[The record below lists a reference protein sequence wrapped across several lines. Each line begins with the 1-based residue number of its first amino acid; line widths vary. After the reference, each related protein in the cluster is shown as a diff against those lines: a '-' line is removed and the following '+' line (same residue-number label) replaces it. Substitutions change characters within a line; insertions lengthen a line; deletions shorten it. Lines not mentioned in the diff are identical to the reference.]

1 MTRASSPTHDTH
13 DVVHDAPAAAPP
25 PPLPPPAPAPAFAP
39 AQPSSARK
47 PASGFSFQ
55 RFLRRFAAPARAVKV
70 SLRRNGHRP
79 GARHQHDTASR
90 KQQANPSS
98 ATKPHP
104 DDEKTP
110 LTPSPATGSPYPH
123 DSPLAVLAGSAE
135 TDSDVRRVWINH
147 APPPAAAVMP
157 AADSA
162 SAPGPAGAPAAPSA
176 GTTSAG
182 APVVRFPSNGIS
194 TTKYS
199 PLSFLPKNLYEQFRR
214 VANSY
219 FLLMVV
225 LQFIP
230 TLEVADPSFAA
241 LPIILIV
248 AATAMKDAVED
259 FRRRLQDNRLNE
271 ATTATLQGW
280 TNVNVPPPSW
290 QARVVSAITTP
301 LRRLVSSTTAAPVLA
316 ANSTTTPEWATT
328 KWKHVQVGDIVR
340 LHNNESVPAD
350 IAILSTSELDGMAY
364 IETKSL
370 DGETNL
376 KIRRGPTETS
386 WIRTPA
392 DCARLEG
399 VVQSELPNPAIY
411 KFHGTMVVRRKRA
424 GAPAQSAQP
433 VPAAVTKKP
442 TLAAAGRMG
451 SKEELLAQDAA
462 AAAALDSPGMD
473 PSPEYQAVIAHD
485 RAAARSPVP
494 HAHHRHGQSVDIR
507 PAPAAL
513 TSPTSSSDSS
523 SDTDTDDE
531 DDDTY
536 WRIPLSPSSVLLR
549 GCTLR
554 NTEWVIGVVLYT
566 GSDTKIQLNAGG
578 TPSKRTR
585 IEKQMNPQVILNFV
599 ILAAMCLVCGIT
611 HVLYFSA
618 FNFEGAP
625 FALEP
630 YEMDGTG
637 ELTIAVTT
645 FFTCVI
651 IFQNLIPI
659 SLYVTVEIVKTM
671 QAYFIY
677 CDELIYDEALDKPC
691 AVRTWN
697 LSDDLG
703 QIEYVFSDKT
713 GTLTQN
719 VMQLRKCSIAGRV
732 YGDAFMKA
740 DTRDQAAMCEQML
753 ASVAQLNQSGLTIRL
768 EKPATFV
775 DTDVVPHLA
784 DPNSAVADF
793 FRLLAVCN
801 TVLPEKVGDADAGE
815 VTVTYKAQ
823 SPDEEALVSSAQA
836 VGVALLNRSQNAVV
850 VTEHGVPRVYDVLE
864 IIEFNSTRKRMSVVV
879 RDPDGKVR
887 LLTKGADSV
896 IYERLAPGQ
905 TGLMQTTLGHLQ
917 WFANDGL
924 RTLCVAAR
932 DIDEASFRD
941 WHARYQAAGMLAVG
955 RDEAM
960 DAIAEELERDLVL
973 MGATAIEDKLQD
985 QVPETIAKL
994 LAAGIRIWVLTGDK
1008 VETAIT
1014 VGFSC
1019 NLLERSQNLIVIQG
1033 DDYWSTRRQLQ
1044 ESLVTLLDANVP
1056 ADTLAAD
1063 EQCDSAGPGSASP
1076 TGGTGTRS
1084 RSASG
1089 SSSTGLDS
1097 ASTNSMPPKYALVID
1112 GSSLKYALQK
1122 ENRLL
1127 FLEVGC
1133 RCVSV
1138 VVARASPLQKAQ
1150 VVQLVRQELDS
1161 LTLAVGDGAND
1172 VSMIQAANVGVGIAG
1187 LEGAAAS
1194 LSSDYAI
1201 GQFRFLQRLLLVH
1214 GRWSYRRISVMNLTF
1229 FYKNIIWTFV
1239 LFWYQCYCGF
1249 SGSIIFEYSYV
1260 NYYNLAFTVIPSML
1274 IGILDQDVPDYQ
1286 ALAFPK
1292 LFIGGLRQEQY
1303 NTVRFWLYILDAIYQ
1318 SLVAFFFGY
1327 LLYTDAIVSPLG
1339 YSSDLYE
1346 AGTAMAAYAIITANV
1361 YMVLNIKS
1369 WSWLTFVGFPLN
1381 VALFPLYVWVY
1392 AIYSSDSPIA
1402 GLERVLLANPTFW
1415 LSVPLAVLV
1424 AVAPRLLLEYWR
1436 SNYLPTDVDIVREMS
1451 DAQFAAAAGDGIDAT
1466 TAQAARAAGALP
1478 TTTTLPTIT
1487 SSSSVV
1493 SQSTGSGATAPT
1505 PSALPAR
1512 ILGTLTQAV
1521 DTAFGTVREF
1531 GRQQRSRF
1539 RHHVR
1544 PSVLLYMGQPEG
1556 DGRRQ
1561 PNTGFAFSADEGG
1574 ATRMTAASSG
1584 SMGRRNASATADF
1597 ISDSNVEIGSAARRI
1612 DIQVQVGTF
1621 TGTSNMSQP
1630 PPPTTAGHP
1639 AALRHPLQNVA
1650 VNSSTAPSS
1659 NGAANATTG
1668 PVPPPAAMA
1677 HQYAALVEHISN
1689 RDRITVL
1696 QDQIESFATK
1706 LHDATAYMNVR
1717 AAMAVVNPQFP
1728 VTRVNVNSEEE
1739 ETFKRNLDDFARDI
1753 TQRTKDICALIDTL
1767 PPVLATPE
1775 TFQPAFDRLDAEH
1788 GVALDVLKQ
1797 SITVGERML
1806 DAIRRT
1812 EQVILDAELQFAQ
1825 GHDAVVGTVGTAG
1838 EQGRA
1843 VKGNGNVLSS

>member
-1 MTRASSPTHDTH
+1 MTRASSPTRDTH
-13 DVVHDAPAAAPP
+13 DAVHDAPAVAPP
-25 PPLPPPAPAPAFAP
+25 PPLPPPAPAHVSAP
-39 AQPSSARK
+39 PSSSARK

-70 SLRRNGHRP
+70 SLRRNRHGP
-79 GARHQHDTASR
+79 ARHHHDAAAAR
-90 KQQANPSS
+90 KQQADP
-98 ATKPHP
+98 AAAGKPPHP

-110 LTPSPATGSPYPH
+110 LTPAAASGSPYPH

-135 TDSDVRRVWINH
+135 ADSDVRRVWINH
-147 APPPAAAVMP
+147 APPPPMMP
-157 AADSA
+157 TADSS
-162 SAPGPAGAPAAPSA
+162 SAAPAAPAVAPTGPSA
-176 GTTSAG
+176 T
-182 APVVRFPSNGIS
+182 APVVRFPSNAIS

-271 ATTATLQGW
+271 ATTATLRGW
-280 TNVNVPPPSW
+280 TNVNVPPPTW
-290 QARVVSAITTP
+290 RTRMVRAITAP
-301 LRRLVSSTTAAPVLA
+301 VRGLVSGAAEPVLA
-316 ANSTTTPEWATT
+316 ANTSATPEWATT
-328 KWKHVQVGDIVR
+328 KWKHVQVGDLVR

-350 IAILSTSELDGMAY
+350 IAILSTSELDSMCY
-364 IETKSL
+364 VETKSL

-376 KIRRGPTETS
+376 KIRRGPTETA

-399 VVQSELPNPAIY
+399 IVQSELPNPAIY
-411 KFHGTMVVRRKRA
+411 KFHGTMVVRRKRGDRPMQRA
-424 GAPAQSAQP
+424 LP
-433 VPAAVTKKP
+433 VPTAPKKP
-442 TLAAAGRMG
+442 SLAAAGRMG

-462 AAAALDSPGMD
+462 AAVALDSPGMD

-485 RAAARSPVP
+485 RAAARSPVL

-507 PAPAAL
+507 PAPPVLSGA
-513 TSPTSSSDSS
+513 TSSTDSS
-523 SDTDTDDE
+523 TDS
-531 DDDTY
+531 DDDDDDDAY
-536 WRIPLSPSSVLLR
+536 WRIPLAPSSVLLR

-566 GSDTKIQLNAGG
+566 GCDTKIQLNAGG

-703 QIEYVFSDKT
+703 QIEYIFSDKT

-740 DTRDQAAMCEQML
+740 EPRDQAAMCAHML
-753 ASVAQLNQSGLTIRL
+753 ASVAQLNQSGPAIRL
-768 EKPATFV
+768 DKPATFV
-775 DTDVVPHLA
+775 DTDVVPQLA
-784 DPNSAVADF
+784 DPHSAATDF

-801 TVLPEKVGDADAGE
+801 TVLPEKIGDADAGE
-815 VTVTYKAQ
+815 VMVTYKAQ
-823 SPDEEALVSSAQA
+823 SPDEEALVASAQA

-850 VTEHGVPRVYDVLE
+850 VAEQGVPCVYDVLE

-879 RDPDGKVR
+879 RDPEGKVR

-896 IYERLAPGQ
+896 IFERLAPGQ
-905 TGLMQTTLGHLQ
+905 GALMQATLGHLQ

-932 DIDEASFRD
+932 NIDEDAFRD
-941 WHARYQAAGMLAVG
+941 WHARYQSAGMLAVG

-960 DAIAEELERDLVL
+960 DEIAEELERDLVL

-1063 EQCDSAGPGSASP
+1063 EHSC
-1076 TGGTGTRS
+1076 
-1084 RSASG
+1084 
-1089 SSSTGLDS
+1089 
-1097 ASTNSMPPKYALVID
+1097 PPKYALVID

-1187 LEGAAAS
+1187 LESAAAS

-1249 SGSIIFEYSYV
+1249 SGSIVFEYSYV
-1260 NYYNLAFTVIPSML
+1260 VFACSVFTVIPSML

-1451 DAQFAAAAGDGIDAT
+1451 TAQFAAAVGDGIDAT

-1478 TTTTLPTIT
+1478 TAAATLPTIT

-1493 SQSTGSGATAPT
+1493 SQSTGSGSGTTAAT

-1521 DTAFGTVREF
+1521 DTAFDTVREF

-1561 PNTGFAFSADEGG
+1561 PNTGFAFSANEGG
-1574 ATRMTAASSG
+1574 GAARINAG
-1584 SMGRRNASATADF
+1584 SMGRRTAAAATADF
-1597 ISDSNVEIGSAARRI
+1597 ASDSHVEIGAGARRARAES
-1612 DIQVQVGTF
+1612 DAV
-1621 TGTSNMSQP
+1621 
-1630 PPPTTAGHP
+1630 
-1639 AALRHPLQNVA
+1639 AAVE
-1650 VNSSTAPSS
+1650 
-1659 NGAANATTG
+1659 GAAG
-1668 PVPPPAAMA
+1668 GRSPG
-1677 HQYAALVEHISN
+1677 
-1689 RDRITVL
+1689 
-1696 QDQIESFATK
+1696 
-1706 LHDATAYMNVR
+1706 VR
-1717 AAMAVVNPQFP
+1717 G
-1728 VTRVNVNSEEE
+1728 
-1739 ETFKRNLDDFARDI
+1739 
-1753 TQRTKDICALIDTL
+1753 
-1767 PPVLATPE
+1767 
-1775 TFQPAFDRLDAEH
+1775 H
-1788 GVALDVLKQ
+1788 G
-1797 SITVGERML
+1797 RMFSL
-1806 DAIRRT
+1806 
-1812 EQVILDAELQFAQ
+1812 
-1825 GHDAVVGTVGTAG
+1825 
-1838 EQGRA
+1838 
-1843 VKGNGNVLSS
+1843 

>member
-1 MTRASSPTHDTH
+1 MTRASSPTHGTH
-13 DVVHDAPAAAPP
+13 DATNDAPAAAPP
-25 PPLPPPAPAPAFAP
+25 PPLPPPATAPAPA
-39 AQPSSARK
+39 PSASTARK

-70 SLRRNGHRP
+70 SLRRNGH
-79 GARHQHDTASR
+79 ARRHPHDAAVR
-90 KQQANPSS
+90 KQHADPAS
-98 ATKPHP
+98 ATTKVRHP

-110 LTPSPATGSPYPH
+110 LTPSAALTGTSYPH

-147 APPPAAAVMP
+147 APPPTMMP
-157 AADSA
+157 AAADSS
-162 SAPGPAGAPAAPSA
+162 SAAPPVPAAPAAPGGAPAEPPA
-176 GTTSAG
+176 GTTSA
-182 APVVRFPSNGIS
+182 PDVRFPSNGIS

-271 ATTATLQGW
+271 ATTATLRGW
-280 TNVNVPPPSW
+280 TNVNVPPPTW
-290 QARVVSAITTP
+290 RTRVVRAMTAP
-301 LRRLVSSTTAAPVLA
+301 VRRLVSGTALPMVA
-316 ANSTTTPEWATT
+316 ANNSATPEWATT
-328 KWKHVQVGDIVR
+328 KWKHVQVGDFVR

-376 KIRRGPTETS
+376 KIRRGPTETA
-386 WIRTPA
+386 WIRTPN

-411 KFHGTMVVRRKRA
+411 KFHGTMVVRRKRTA
-424 GAPAQSAQP
+424 DRPPTQRAQP
-433 VPAAVTKKP
+433 VSPKKP
-442 TLAAAGRMG
+442 SLAAAGRMG
-451 SKEELLAQDAA
+451 SKEELLAQDA

-485 RAAARSPVP
+485 RAAARSPAP
-494 HAHHRHGQSVDIR
+494 HAHAHHRHGQSVDIR

-513 TSPTSSSDSS
+513 SGATSSTDSS
-523 SDTDTDDE
+523 SDTD
-531 DDDTY
+531 DDDNDDDAY

-630 YEMDGTG
+630 YEMNGTG
-637 ELTIAVTT
+637 ELTIAITT

-703 QIEYVFSDKT
+703 QIEYIFSDKT

-732 YGDAFMKA
+732 YGDSYMKA
-740 DTRDQAAMCEQML
+740 EPRNQSAMCAQML
-753 ASVAQLNQSGLTIRL
+753 DAVAQLNQSGPAIRL
-768 EKPATFV
+768 DKPATFV

-784 DPNSAVADF
+784 DPHSAATDF

-801 TVLPEKVGDADAGE
+801 TVLPEKIGDADAGE

-823 SPDEEALVSSAQA
+823 SPDEEALVASAQA
-836 VGVALLNRSQNAVV
+836 VGIALLNRSQNAVV
-850 VTEHGVPRVYDVLE
+850 VAEHGVPRVYDVLE

-879 RDPDGKVR
+879 RDPEGKVR

-896 IYERLAPGQ
+896 IFERLAPGQ
-905 TGLMQTTLGHLQ
+905 AGLMQTTLGHLQ

-932 DIDEASFRD
+932 DIDEGAFHD

-960 DAIAEELERDLVL
+960 DEIAEELERDLVL

-1014 VGFSC
+1014 IGFAC

-1063 EQCDSAGPGSASP
+1063 EQCDGAGPGSASP

-1097 ASTNSMPPKYALVID
+1097 ASTNSMPSKYALVID

-1451 DAQFAAAAGDGIDAT
+1451 PPQFAAAVGDGIDAT
-1466 TAQAARAAGALP
+1466 TAQAARAAGALL
-1478 TTTTLPTIT
+1478 TATTTLPTIT

-1493 SQSTGSGATAPT
+1493 SQSTGSGGTTAAT

-1574 ATRMTAASSG
+1574 AARIPAVSSG
-1584 SMGRRNASATADF
+1584 SMDRRTRTAAAAATADF
-1597 ISDSNVEIGSAARRI
+1597 ASDSHVEIGAAAARR
-1612 DIQVQVGTF
+1612 
-1621 TGTSNMSQP
+1621 
-1630 PPPTTAGHP
+1630 AR
-1639 AALRHPLQNVA
+1639 A
-1650 VNSSTAPSS
+1650 
-1659 NGAANATTG
+1659 
-1668 PVPPPAAMA
+1668 
-1677 HQYAALVEHISN
+1677 
-1689 RDRITVL
+1689 
-1696 QDQIESFATK
+1696 ES
-1706 LHDATAYMNVR
+1706 
-1717 AAMAVVNPQFP
+1717 
-1728 VTRVNVNSEEE
+1728 
-1739 ETFKRNLDDFARDI
+1739 
-1753 TQRTKDICALIDTL
+1753 
-1767 PPVLATPE
+1767 
-1775 TFQPAFDRLDAEH
+1775 
-1788 GVALDVLKQ
+1788 
-1797 SITVGERML
+1797 
-1806 DAIRRT
+1806 
-1812 EQVILDAELQFAQ
+1812 
-1825 GHDAVVGTVGTAG
+1825 DAVAAVEGATG
-1838 EQGRA
+1838 GRSPG
-1843 VKGNGNVLSS
+1843 VRGHGRMFSL

>member
-1 MTRASSPTHDTH
+1 MTRASSPTHGTH
-13 DVVHDAPAAAPP
+13 DVAHDAPAAAPP
-25 PPLPPPAPAPAFAP
+25 LPLPPPAPAPIPAP
-39 AQPSSARK
+39 APPSSSAHK

-70 SLRRNGHRP
+70 SLRRNGHGP
-79 GARHQHDTASR
+79 GTRHPYHHDAASAR
-90 KQQANPSS
+90 KQQADPAS
-98 ATKPHP
+98 ATMGGKHP

-110 LTPSPATGSPYPH
+110 LTPTPATGSTYPH

-147 APPPAAAVMP
+147 APPPLASGVMP
-157 AADSA
+157 TADSA
-162 SAPGPAGAPAAPSA
+162 SAPAAPAGAPAAAPPAGSSA
-176 GTTSAG
+176 
-182 APVVRFPSNGIS
+182 VRFPSNGIS

-280 TNVNVPPPSW
+280 TNVNVAPPSW
-290 QARVVSAITTP
+290 QTRVVRAITAP
-301 LRRLVSSTTAAPVLA
+301 VRRLVSGAAAAVPIVA

-328 KWKHVQVGDIVR
+328 KWKHVQVGDLVR

-376 KIRRGPTETS
+376 KIRRGPTETA

-424 GAPAQSAQP
+424 GPTPQRAQP
-433 VPAAVTKKP
+433 VTPAATKKP
-442 TLAAAGRMG
+442 SLATAGRMG

-462 AAAALDSPGMD
+462 AALDSSGMD

-494 HAHHRHGQSVDIR
+494 HEHAHHRHGQSVDIR
-507 PAPAAL
+507 SAPAAL
-513 TSPTSSSDSS
+513 SGPTSSTDSS
-523 SDTDTDDE
+523 SDTDDDA
-531 DDDTY
+531 DDDAY

-554 NTEWVIGVVLYT
+554 NTEWMIGVVLYT

-703 QIEYVFSDKT
+703 QIEYIFSDKT

-732 YGDAFMKA
+732 YGDAYMKA
-740 DTRDQAAMCEQML
+740 DARDQATMCAQML
-753 ASVAQLNQSGLTIRL
+753 ASVGQLNQSGPAIRL

-775 DTDVVPHLA
+775 DTEVVPHLA
-784 DPNSAVADF
+784 DPTSAVTDF

-823 SPDEEALVSSAQA
+823 SPDEEALVASAQA

-850 VTEHGVPRVYDVLE
+850 VAEHGVLRVYDVLE

-879 RDPDGKVR
+879 RDPDGHVR

-896 IYERLAPGQ
+896 IFERLAPGQ
-905 TGLMQTTLGHLQ
+905 AGLMQTTLGHLQ

-932 DIDEASFRD
+932 DIDEQAFRD

-1451 DAQFAAAAGDGIDAT
+1451 PAQFAAAVGDGIDAT
-1466 TAQAARAAGALP
+1466 TAQAARAAGAQL
-1478 TTTTLPTIT
+1478 TTATLPTIT

-1493 SQSTGSGATAPT
+1493 SQSTGSGTTTTAPT

-1574 ATRMTAASSG
+1574 AARMTIAGSG
-1584 SMGRRNASATADF
+1584 SMGRRNASAATADF
-1597 ISDSNVEIGSAARRI
+1597 ISDSNVEIGSAARRARAES
-1612 DIQVQVGTF
+1612 DAV
-1621 TGTSNMSQP
+1621 
-1630 PPPTTAGHP
+1630 
-1639 AALRHPLQNVA
+1639 AAVE
-1650 VNSSTAPSS
+1650 
-1659 NGAANATTG
+1659 GAAAG
-1668 PVPPPAAMA
+1668 GRS
-1677 HQYAALVEHISN
+1677 LG
-1689 RDRITVL
+1689 
-1696 QDQIESFATK
+1696 
-1706 LHDATAYMNVR
+1706 VR
-1717 AAMAVVNPQFP
+1717 G
-1728 VTRVNVNSEEE
+1728 
-1739 ETFKRNLDDFARDI
+1739 
-1753 TQRTKDICALIDTL
+1753 
-1767 PPVLATPE
+1767 
-1775 TFQPAFDRLDAEH
+1775 H
-1788 GVALDVLKQ
+1788 G
-1797 SITVGERML
+1797 RMFSL
-1806 DAIRRT
+1806 
-1812 EQVILDAELQFAQ
+1812 
-1825 GHDAVVGTVGTAG
+1825 
-1838 EQGRA
+1838 
-1843 VKGNGNVLSS
+1843 